1 MTLGRHFIVDMHPD
15 RTDADR
21 DSRLRR
27 LHRPTSL
34 RDEGVVQGHRVHVPG
49 PDQQRIRRVGG
60 TEIAVAAALD
70 DEAQVVLAS
79 EVDRG
84 DDIPSRLGRHGEYAR
99 LSAPGIEPAG
109 GLRQPDLVADVG
121 SFGRRGD

>member
-21 DSRLRR
+21 DSWLRR

-34 RDEGVVQGHRVHVPG
+34 RDEGVVQGHRVDVPG

-70 DEAQVVLAS
+70 DEAQVVLAR
-79 EVDRG
+79 EVERG
-84 DDIPSRLGRHGEYAR
+84 DDVPRR
-99 LSAPGIEPAG
+99 
-109 GLRQPDLVADVG
+109 
-121 SFGRRGD
+121 FGRPSMRSFR